1 MTSDKNITIQDVFS
15 SLEQRL
21 SLKWVECRQS
31 TELVVAQ
38 KDASSRS
45 ETLAGPLNYI
55 HPNRLQIIGQTELD
69 YLNEMSGEGR
79 RDAIARLFR
88 AFPAAVFLSDD
99 LEPDSSLLEAA
110 KRTDT
115 PLILTPVSDSQLLA
129 HLHYYLSIAL
139 AEHTSIHGVYLEV
152 LGMGVLLSG
161 DAAVGKSELALELIN
176 RGNRLIADDAPEFS
190 RIAPDII
197 DGRCPPLL
205 QDFLEVRG
213 LGIINIR
220 AMYGDSAIKHNKYL
234 RLIVKLE
241 KMNTEALSNV
251 DRLTGTY
258 ATSSVLGLDI
268 PQVTVPV
275 APGRNLAILV
285 ETAVR
290 NHIMRLKGYDA
301 AQDFIDRQRQAI
313 DNQQDSLP

>member
-1 MTSDKNITIQDVFS
+1 MTSEKHISILDVFH

-21 SLKWVECRQS
+21 SLKWVASIKTTDRIIARQADNKR
-31 TELVVAQ
+31 T
-38 KDASSRS
+38 

-55 HPNRLQIIGQTELD
+55 HPNRLQVIGQTELD
-69 YLNEMSGEGR
+69 YLNDMSNAAR
-79 RDAIARLFR
+79 NDALKRLFN
-88 AFPAAVFLSDD
+88 AEPAAVFLSDD
-99 LEPDSSLLEAA
+99 LTPDKSLVKAA
-110 KRTDT
+110 NKSGT
-115 PLILTPVSDSQLLA
+115 PLILTPVSDTQLLA

-139 AEHTSIHGVYLEV
+139 AEHTSIHGVFLEV
-152 LGMGVLLSG
+152 LGMGVLLTG
-161 DAAVGKSELALELIN
+161 NAAIGKSELALELIN
-176 RGNRLIADDAPEFS
+176 RGSRMIADDAPEFS

-220 AMYGDSAIKHNKYL
+220 AMYGDSAIKRNKYL
-234 RLIVKLE
+234 RLIIKLIR
-241 KMNTEALSNV
+241 MNAEELSNV
-251 DRLTGTY
+251 DRLAGTY
-258 ATSSVLGLDI
+258 STTPILGLDI
-268 PQVTVPV
+268 PEVTVPV

-301 AQDFIDRQRQAI
+301 AHDFIERQRIAI
-313 DNQQDSLP
+313 DQGQG